1 MLKKFKEVYF
11 KKTGKELAEK
21 LASGYYHNNKI
32 QIDNVFT
39 QIMEYS
45 ESQYFH
51 SILTGFKNY
60 KTKSNRNLLDLVIDN
75 KNITD
80 DYLFLLIKILGKEKL
95 IERNSDDDHHLIVKA
110 IHSRD
115 NFIEFLDKYKI
126 KQDYS
131 VLKLNV
137 KKGFELL
144 YIATLLN
151 KQKCIDYLF
160 DNKPE
165 MFNTTMIKGL
175 SYLGFCLFKERY
187 DLVYDAVNNKE
198 LLLSTANDLKMDE
211 GVLLI
216 KSYLDSNQEI
226 PAKFEAFLRK
236 MIQDNKYA
244 LKVDERTLEV
254 ISTLDYEKGFSI
266 IEPLVKKL
274 DTENKLEIL
283 LCSALLGN
291 ANIFAKISD
300 DLALKEHNIY
310 QLLNVI
316 SNSKYY
322 DVDKIG
328 LFYDFIKSKYDID
341 FNKNEGLNI
350 VINMFKNNEVNLSPS
365 IVEVLK
371 RNKVDIFLTNQDG
384 ESVFDYMSK
393 DIKTKAEQIYIVEIV
408 DKERQ
413 TLENIF
419 NRKEDTPI
427 IITNKTK
434 RL

>member
-51 SILTGFKNY
+51 SILAGFKNY

-216 KSYLDSNQEI
+216 KSYLDSAQEI
-226 PAKFEAFLRK
+226 PIKLETFLKK
-236 MIQDNKYA
+236 MIQDNKYT
-244 LKVDERTLEV
+244 LKVDERTLEI
-254 ISTLDYEKGFSI
+254 ISTLDYDKGFSI
-266 IEPLVKKL
+266 IEPIVNKL
-274 DTENKLEIL
+274 DDENKLEIL
-283 LCSALLGN
+283 LCSSVLGN

-316 SNSKYY
+316 SNSKFN
-322 DVDKIG
+322 DVNKIG

-341 FNKNEGLNI
+341 FNNNTGSTI
-350 VINMFKNNEVNLSPS
+350 IIDMFKNNTAKLSS
-365 IVEVLK
+365 GIVDVLK
-371 RNKVDIFLTNQDG
+371 RNNIDIFISDKDG
-384 ESVFDYMSK
+384 KSAFDYMNV
-393 DIKTKAEQIYIVEIV
+393 DIKAKAEQVYIVEII
-408 DKERQ
+408 DKEKKV
-413 TLENIF
+413 LENIF
-419 NRKEDTPI
+419 NNKEDILNTKVR
-427 IITNKTK
+427 TN

>member
-51 SILTGFKNY
+51 SILAGFKNY

-110 IHSRD
+110 MHSRD

-131 VLKLNV
+131 ELKLNV
-137 KKGFELL
+137 KKGFELF

-211 GVLLI
+211 GILLI

-236 MIQDNKYA
+236 MIKDNKYT
-244 LKVDERTLEV
+244 LKVDERTLEI
-254 ISTLDYEKGFSI
+254 ISTLDYDKGFSI
-266 IEPLVKKL
+266 IEPIVNKL
-274 DTENKLEIL
+274 NDEDKLEIL
-283 LCSALLGN
+283 LCSSVLGN

-316 SNSKYY
+316 SNSKFN

-341 FNKNEGLNI
+341 FNNKTGSTI
-350 VINMFKNNEVNLSPS
+350 IIDMFKNNTAKLSS
-365 IVEVLK
+365 GIVDVLK
-371 RNKVDIFLTNQDG
+371 RNNIDIFIPDKDGKCAFDYMKVDI
-384 ESVFDYMSK
+384 K
-393 DIKTKAEQIYIVEIV
+393 AKAEQVYIVEIV
-408 DKERQ
+408 DKEKKV
-413 TLENIF
+413 LENIF
-419 NRKEDTPI
+419 NNKEDILSTKVR
-427 IITNKTK
+427 TN

>member
-226 PAKFEAFLRK
+226 PIKLETFLKK
-236 MIQDNKYA
+236 MIQDNKYT
-244 LKVDERTLEV
+244 LKVDERTLEI
-254 ISTLDYEKGFSI
+254 ISTLDYDKGFSI
-266 IEPLVKKL
+266 IEPIVNKL
-274 DTENKLEIL
+274 DDENKLEIL
-283 LCSALLGN
+283 LCSSVLGN

-316 SNSKYY
+316 SNSKFN
-322 DVDKIG
+322 DVNKIG

-341 FNKNEGLNI
+341 FNNNTGSTI
-350 VINMFKNNEVNLSPS
+350 IIDMFKNNTAKLSS
-365 IVEVLK
+365 GIVDVLK
-371 RNKVDIFLTNQDG
+371 RNNIDIFISDKDG
-384 ESVFDYMSK
+384 KSAFDYMNV
-393 DIKTKAEQIYIVEIV
+393 DIKAKAEQVYIVEII
-408 DKERQ
+408 DKEKKV
-413 TLENIF
+413 LENIF
-419 NRKEDTPI
+419 NNKEDILNTKVR
-427 IITNKTK
+427 TN

>member
-160 DNKPE
+160 NNKPQ

-187 DLVYDAVNNKE
+187 DLVYDAVDNKG

-236 MIQDNKYA
+236 MIKDNKYD
-244 LKVDERTLEV
+244 LKIDERTLEI
-254 ISTLDYEKGFSI
+254 ISTLDYDKGFSI
-266 IEPLVKKL
+266 IEPIVNKL
-274 DTENKLEIL
+274 NDEDKLEIL
-283 LCSALLGN
+283 LCSSVLGN

-316 SNSKYY
+316 SNSKFN

-328 LFYDFIKSKYDID
+328 LFYDFINSKYDID
-341 FNKNEGLNI
+341 FNNNTGSTI
-350 VINMFKNNEVNLSPS
+350 IIDMFKNNTAKLSS
-365 IVEVLK
+365 GIVDVLK
-371 RNKVDIFLTNQDG
+371 RNNIDIFISDKDG
-384 ESVFDYMSK
+384 KSAFDYMNV
-393 DIKTKAEQIYIVEIV
+393 DIKAKAEQVYIVEII
-408 DKERQ
+408 DKEKKV
-413 TLENIF
+413 LENIF
-419 NRKEDTPI
+419 NKKEDVLSTKMR
-427 IITNKTK
+427 TN

>member
-1 MLKKFKEVYF
+1 MYF
-11 KKTGKELAEK
+11 KKIGKELAEK

-45 ESQYFH
+45 DSQYFH
-51 SILTGFKNY
+51 SILAGFKNY

-75 KNITD
+75 RHITD

-95 IERNSDDDHHLIVKA
+95 VERNNDDGHHLIVKA

-160 DNKPE
+160 NNKPQ

-187 DLVYDAVNNKE
+187 DLVYDAVDNKG

-216 KSYLDSNQEI
+216 KSYLDSDQEI
-226 PAKFEAFLRK
+226 PIKLETFLKK
-236 MIQDNKYA
+236 MIKDNKYT
-244 LKVDERTLEV
+244 LKVDERTLEI
-254 ISTLDYEKGFSI
+254 ISTLDYDKGFSI
-266 IEPLVKKL
+266 IEPIVNKL
-274 DTENKLEIL
+274 NDEDKLEIL
-283 LCSALLGN
+283 LCSSVLGN

-316 SNSKYY
+316 SNSKFN

-341 FNKNEGLNI
+341 FNNNTGSTI
-350 VINMFKNNEVNLSPS
+350 IIDMFKNNTAKLSS
-365 IVEVLK
+365 GIVDVLK
-371 RNKVDIFLTNQDG
+371 RNNIDIFISDKDG
-384 ESVFDYMSK
+384 KSAFDYMNV
-393 DIKTKAEQIYIVEIV
+393 DIKAKAEQVYIVEII
-408 DKERQ
+408 DKEKNV
-413 TLENIF
+413 LENIF
-419 NRKEDTPI
+419 NKKEDFMSTKMR
-427 IITNKTK
+427 TN

>member
-11 KKTGKELAEK
+11 KKIGKELAEK

-51 SILTGFKNY
+51 SILGFKNY
-60 KTKSNRNLLDLVIDN
+60 KTKSNRNLLDLVIDD

-95 IERNSDDDHHLIVKA
+95 LERNNDDDHHLIVKA

-131 VLKLNV
+131 SLKLNV
-137 KKGFELL
+137 KKGFELF

-187 DLVYDAVNNKE
+187 NLVYDAIDNKG
-198 LLLSTANDLKMDE
+198 LMLSTANDLKMDE

-226 PAKFEAFLRK
+226 PLKLETFLK
-236 MIQDNKYA
+236 KIIKDNKYN
-244 LKVDERTLEV
+244 LKVDERTLEI
-254 ISTLDYEKGFSI
+254 ISTLDYDKGFSI
-266 IEPLVKKL
+266 IEPIVNKL
-274 DTENKLEIL
+274 NDENKLEIL
-283 LCSALLGN
+283 LCASVLGN

-316 SNSKYY
+316 SNSKFN
-322 DVDKIG
+322 DVNKIG

-341 FNKNEGLNI
+341 FNNNTGSTI
-350 VINMFKNNEVNLSPS
+350 IIDMFKNNTAKLSS
-365 IVEVLK
+365 GIIDVLK
-371 RNKVDIFLTNQDG
+371 RNNIDIFIQDKDG
-384 ESVFDYMSK
+384 KCAFDYMNV
-393 DIKTKAEQIYIVEIV
+393 DIKVKAEQVYIVEII
-408 DKERQ
+408 DKEKNV
-413 TLENIF
+413 LENIF
-419 NRKEDTPI
+419 NKKENVMSAKMR
-427 IITNKTK
+427 TN

>member
-11 KKTGKELAEK
+11 KKIGKELAEK

-51 SILTGFKNY
+51 SILAGFKNY

-75 KNITD
+75 KHITD

-95 IERNSDDDHHLIVKA
+95 VERNNADDHHLIVKA

-137 KKGFELL
+137 KKGFELF

-175 SYLGFCLFKERY
+175 SYIGFCLFKERY
-187 DLVYDAVNNKE
+187 NLVYDAIDNKG
-198 LLLSTANDLKMDE
+198 LMLSTANDLKMDE

-216 KSYLDSNQEI
+216 KSYLDSDQEI
-226 PAKFEAFLRK
+226 PIKLETFLKK
-236 MIQDNKYA
+236 MIKDNKYN
-244 LKVDERTLEV
+244 LKVDERTLEI
-254 ISTLDYEKGFSI
+254 ISTLDYDKGFSI
-266 IEPLVKKL
+266 IEPIVNKL
-274 DTENKLEIL
+274 NDEDKLEIL
-283 LCSALLGN
+283 LCSSVLGN

-316 SNSKYY
+316 SNSKFN

-341 FNKNEGLNI
+341 FNNNTGSTI
-350 VINMFKNNEVNLSPS
+350 IIDMFKNNTAKLSS
-365 IVEVLK
+365 GIIDVLK
-371 RNKVDIFLTNQDG
+371 RNNIDIFIQDKDG
-384 ESVFDYMSK
+384 KCAFDYMNV
-393 DIKTKAEQIYIVEIV
+393 DIKVKAEQVYIVEII
-408 DKERQ
+408 DKEKNV
-413 TLENIF
+413 LENIF
-419 NRKEDTPI
+419 NKKENVMSAKMR
-427 IITNKTK
+427 TN

>member
-1 MLKKFKEVYF
+1 MLKKIKEVYF
-11 KKTGKELAEK
+11 KKIGKELAEK

-45 ESQYFH
+45 DSQYFH
-51 SILTGFKNY
+51 SILAGFKNY

-75 KNITD
+75 KHITD

-95 IERNSDDDHHLIVKA
+95 VERNNDDDHHLIVKA

-160 DNKPE
+160 NNKPQ

-187 DLVYDAVNNKE
+187 DLVYDAVDNKG

-216 KSYLDSNQEI
+216 KSYLDSDQEI
-226 PAKFEAFLRK
+226 PIKLETFLKK
-236 MIQDNKYA
+236 MIKDNKYT
-244 LKVDERTLEV
+244 LKVDERTLEI
-254 ISTLDYEKGFSI
+254 ISTLDYDKGFSI
-266 IEPLVKKL
+266 IEPIVNKL
-274 DTENKLEIL
+274 NDEDKLEIL
-283 LCSALLGN
+283 LCSSVLGN

-316 SNSKYY
+316 SNSKFN
-322 DVDKIG
+322 DVYKIG

-341 FNKNEGLNI
+341 FNNNTGSTI
-350 VINMFKNNEVNLSPS
+350 IIDMFKNNTAKLSS
-365 IVEVLK
+365 GIVDVLK
-371 RNKVDIFLTNQDG
+371 RNNIDIFISDKDG
-384 ESVFDYMSK
+384 KSAFDYMNV
-393 DIKTKAEQIYIVEIV
+393 DIKAKAEQVYIVEII
-408 DKERQ
+408 DKEKNV
-413 TLENIF
+413 LENIF
-419 NRKEDTPI
+419 NKKEDLMSTKMR
-427 IITNKTK
+427 TN

>member
-45 ESQYFH
+45 ESQYFY
-51 SILTGFKNY
+51 SILAGFKNY

-80 DYLFLLIKILGKEKL
+80 DYLFLLIKIFGKEKL
-95 IERNSDDDHHLIVKA
+95 IERNNADDHHLIVKA

-151 KQKCIDYLF
+151 KQKCINYLF

-187 DLVYDAVNNKE
+187 DLVYDAVENKK
-198 LLLSTANDLKMDE
+198 LWLSTANDLKMDE

-216 KSYLDSNQEI
+216 KSYLDSDQDI
-226 PAKFEAFLRK
+226 PLKLETFLKK
-236 MIQDNKYA
+236 MIKDNKYT
-244 LKVDERTLEV
+244 LKVDERTLEI
-254 ISTLDYEKGFSI
+254 ISTLDYDKGFSI
-266 IEPLVKKL
+266 IESIVNKL
-274 DTENKLEIL
+274 NDEDKLEIL
-283 LCSALLGN
+283 LCSSVLGN

-316 SNSKYY
+316 SNSKFN

-328 LFYDFIKSKYDID
+328 LFYDFIKSKYEID
-341 FNKNEGLNI
+341 FNNNTGSTI
-350 VINMFKNNEVNLSPS
+350 IIDMFKNNTAKLSS
-365 IVEVLK
+365 GIVDVLK
-371 RNKVDIFLTNQDG
+371 RNNIDIFIPDKVG
-384 ESVFDYMSK
+384 KCAFDYMNV
-393 DIKTKAEQIYIVEIV
+393 DIKAKAEQVYIVEII
-408 DKERQ
+408 DKEKDI
-413 TLENIF
+413 LENILNKKENVMSTKMRT
-419 NRKEDTPI
+419 NR
-427 IITNKTK
+427 
-434 RL
+434 L

>member
-45 ESQYFH
+45 DSQYFH
-51 SILTGFKNY
+51 SILAGFKNY

-75 KNITD
+75 KHITD

-95 IERNSDDDHHLIVKA
+95 VERNNDDDHHLIVKA

-160 DNKPE
+160 NNKPQ

-187 DLVYDAVNNKE
+187 DLVYDAVDNKG

-226 PAKFEAFLRK
+226 PLKLETFLKK
-236 MIQDNKYA
+236 MIKDNKYN
-244 LKVDERTLEV
+244 LKVDERTLEI
-254 ISTLDYEKGFSI
+254 ISTLDYDKGFSI
-266 IEPLVKKL
+266 IEPIVNKL
-274 DTENKLEIL
+274 NDEDKLEIL
-283 LCSALLGN
+283 LCSSVLGN

-316 SNSKYY
+316 SNSKFN

-341 FNKNEGLNI
+341 FNNKTGSTI
-350 VINMFKNNEVNLSPS
+350 IIDMFKNNTAKLSS
-365 IVEVLK
+365 GIVDVLK
-371 RNKVDIFLTNQDG
+371 RNNIDIFISDKDG
-384 ESVFDYMSK
+384 KSAFDYMNI
-393 DIKTKAEQIYIVEIV
+393 DIKAKAEQVYIVEII
-408 DKERQ
+408 DKEKKV
-413 TLENIF
+413 LENIF
-419 NRKEDTPI
+419 NSKEEILSTKVR
-427 IITNKTK
+427 TN

>member
-11 KKTGKELAEK
+11 KKIGKELAEK

-51 SILTGFKNY
+51 SILAGFKNY

-75 KNITD
+75 KHITD

-95 IERNSDDDHHLIVKA
+95 VERNNDDDHHLIVKA

-137 KKGFELL
+137 KKGFELF

-160 DNKPE
+160 NNKPQ

-198 LLLSTANDLKMDE
+198 LLLSTVNDLKMDE
-211 GVLLI
+211 GILLI

-236 MIQDNKYA
+236 MIKDNKYT
-244 LKVDERTLEV
+244 LKVDERTLEI
-254 ISTLDYEKGFSI
+254 ISTLDYDKGFSI
-266 IEPLVKKL
+266 IEPIVNKL
-274 DTENKLEIL
+274 NDEDKLEIL
-283 LCSALLGN
+283 LCSSVLGN

-316 SNSKYY
+316 SNSKFN
-322 DVDKIG
+322 DADKIG
-328 LFYDFIKSKYDID
+328 LFYNFIKSKYDID
-341 FNKNEGLNI
+341 FNNKTGSTI
-350 VINMFKNNEVNLSPS
+350 IIDMFKNNTAKLSS
-365 IVEVLK
+365 GIVDVLK
-371 RNKVDIFLTNQDG
+371 RNNIDIFIPDKDG
-384 ESVFDYMSK
+384 KCAFDYMNV
-393 DIKTKAEQIYIVEIV
+393 DIKAKAEQVYIVEIV
-408 DKERQ
+408 DKEKNV
-413 TLENIF
+413 LENIF
-419 NRKEDTPI
+419 NKKENVMSTKMR
-427 IITNKTK
+427 TN

>member
-45 ESQYFH
+45 ESKYFH
-51 SILTGFKNY
+51 SIIDGFKNY
-60 KTKSNRNLLDLVIDN
+60 RTKSNRNLLDLVIDD

-95 IERNSDDDHHLIVKA
+95 VEKNKDDDHHLIVKA

-131 VLKLNV
+131 VLKLDV
-137 KKGFELL
+137 KKGFELF

-165 MFNTTMIKGL
+165 MFKTTMIKGL

-187 DLVYDAVNNKE
+187 DLVYDAINNKGI
-198 LLLSTANDLKMDE
+198 LLSTVNDLKMDE

-216 KSYLDSNQEI
+216 KSYLDSDQEI
-226 PAKFEAFLRK
+226 PAKFEAFLREIIK
-236 MIQDNKYA
+236 DNKYD
-244 LKVDERTLEV
+244 LKIDDRTLEV
-254 ISTLDYEKGFSI
+254 ISTLNYDKGFSI

-274 DTENKLEIL
+274 DDENKLEIL
-283 LCSALLGN
+283 LCSSVLGN

-316 SNSKYY
+316 SNSRFN

-341 FNKNEGLNI
+341 FNNNNGSTI
-350 VINMFKNNEVNLSPS
+350 ITDMFKNNKVQLSS
-365 IVEVLK
+365 GIVDVLK
-371 RNKVDIFLTNQDG
+371 RNNIDIFIPNKDG
-384 ESVFDYMSK
+384 KSAFDYMNV
-393 DIKTKAEQIYIVEIV
+393 DIKAKAEQVYIVEII
-408 DKERQ
+408 DKEKKV
-413 TLENIF
+413 LENIF
-419 NRKEDTPI
+419 NNKEDISSTKVR
-427 IITNKTK
+427 TN

>member
-1 MLKKFKEVYF
+1 MLKKLKEVYF

-51 SILTGFKNY
+51 SILAGFKNY

-216 KSYLDSNQEI
+216 KSYLDSDQEI
-226 PAKFEAFLRK
+226 PIKLETFLK
-236 MIQDNKYA
+236 KIIKDNKYN
-244 LKVDERTLEV
+244 LKIDERTLEI
-254 ISTLDYEKGFSI
+254 ISTLDYDKGFSI
-266 IEPLVKKL
+266 IEPIVNKL
-274 DTENKLEIL
+274 NDENKLEIL
-283 LCSALLGN
+283 LCASVLGN

-316 SNSKYY
+316 SNSKFN
-322 DVDKIG
+322 DVNKIG

-341 FNKNEGLNI
+341 FNNNTGSTI
-350 VINMFKNNEVNLSPS
+350 IIDMFKNNTAKLSS
-365 IVEVLK
+365 GIVDVLK
-371 RNKVDIFLTNQDG
+371 RNNIDIFISDKDG
-384 ESVFDYMSK
+384 KSAFDYMNV
-393 DIKTKAEQIYIVEIV
+393 DIKAKAEQVYIVEII
-408 DKERQ
+408 DKEKKV
-413 TLENIF
+413 LENIF
-419 NRKEDTPI
+419 NSKEEIVSTKVR
-427 IITNKTK
+427 TN

>member
-11 KKTGKELAEK
+11 KKIGKELAEK

-51 SILTGFKNY
+51 SILAGFKNY

-75 KNITD
+75 KHITD

-95 IERNSDDDHHLIVKA
+95 IERNSDDDQHLIVKA

-244 LKVDERTLEV
+244 LKVDERTLEI
-254 ISTLDYEKGFSI
+254 ISTLDYDKGFSI
-266 IEPLVKKL
+266 IEPIVNKL
-274 DTENKLEIL
+274 NDENKLEIL
-283 LCSALLGN
+283 LCASVLGN

-316 SNSKYY
+316 SNSKFN

-341 FNKNEGLNI
+341 FNNNTGSTI
-350 VINMFKNNEVNLSPS
+350 IIDMFKNNTAKLSS
-365 IVEVLK
+365 GIIDVLK
-371 RNKVDIFLTNQDG
+371 RNNIDIFIQDKDG
-384 ESVFDYMSK
+384 KSAFDYMNV
-393 DIKTKAEQIYIVEIV
+393 DIKAKAEQVYIVEII
-408 DKERQ
+408 DKEKKV
-413 TLENIF
+413 LENIF
-419 NRKEDTPI
+419 NSKEEILSTKVR
-427 IITNKTK
+427 TN

>member
-11 KKTGKELAEK
+11 KKIGKELAEK

-51 SILTGFKNY
+51 SILAGFKNY

-75 KNITD
+75 KHITD

-95 IERNSDDDHHLIVKA
+95 VERNNADDHHLIVKA

-137 KKGFELL
+137 KKGFELF

-160 DNKPE
+160 NNKPQ

-211 GVLLI
+211 GILLI

-236 MIQDNKYA
+236 MIKDNKYN
-244 LKVDERTLEV
+244 LKVDERTLEI
-254 ISTLDYEKGFSI
+254 ISTLDYDKGFSI
-266 IEPLVKKL
+266 IEPIVNKL
-274 DTENKLEIL
+274 NDENKLEIL
-283 LCSALLGN
+283 LCASVLGN

-316 SNSKYY
+316 SNSKFN

-341 FNKNEGLNI
+341 FNNNTGSTI
-350 VINMFKNNEVNLSPS
+350 IIDMFKNNTAKLSS
-365 IVEVLK
+365 GIIDVLK
-371 RNKVDIFLTNQDG
+371 RNNIDIFIQDKDG
-384 ESVFDYMSK
+384 KCAFDYMNV
-393 DIKTKAEQIYIVEIV
+393 DIKAKAEQVYIVEIV
-408 DKERQ
+408 DKEKKV
-413 TLENIF
+413 LENIF
-419 NRKEDTPI
+419 NNKEDILSTKVR
-427 IITNKTK
+427 TN

>member
-51 SILTGFKNY
+51 SILAGFKNY

-75 KNITD
+75 KHITD

-95 IERNSDDDHHLIVKA
+95 VERNNADDHHLIVKA

-137 KKGFELL
+137 KKGFELF

-160 DNKPE
+160 DNKPK

-187 DLVYDAVNNKE
+187 NLVYDAIDNKG
-198 LLLSTANDLKMDE
+198 LMLSTANDLKMDE

-216 KSYLDSNQEI
+216 KSYLDSDQEI
-226 PAKFEAFLRK
+226 PIKLETFLK
-236 MIQDNKYA
+236 KIIKDNKYN
-244 LKVDERTLEV
+244 LKVDERTLEI
-254 ISTLDYEKGFSI
+254 ISTLDYDKGFSI
-266 IEPLVKKL
+266 IEPIVNKL
-274 DTENKLEIL
+274 NDENKLEIL
-283 LCSALLGN
+283 LCASVLGN

-316 SNSKYY
+316 SNSKFN
-322 DVDKIG
+322 DVNKIG

-341 FNKNEGLNI
+341 FNNNTGSTI
-350 VINMFKNNEVNLSPS
+350 IIDMFKNNTAKLSS
-365 IVEVLK
+365 GIVDVLK
-371 RNKVDIFLTNQDG
+371 RNNIDIFISDKDG
-384 ESVFDYMSK
+384 KSAFDYMNV
-393 DIKTKAEQIYIVEIV
+393 DIKAKAEQVYIVEII
-408 DKERQ
+408 DKEKKV
-413 TLENIF
+413 LENIF
-419 NRKEDTPI
+419 NSKEEIVSTKVR
-427 IITNKTK
+427 TN

>member
-11 KKTGKELAEK
+11 KKIGKELAEK

-45 ESQYFH
+45 DSQYFH
-51 SILTGFKNY
+51 SILAGFKNY

-75 KNITD
+75 KHITD

-95 IERNSDDDHHLIVKA
+95 VERNNDDDHHLIVKA

-160 DNKPE
+160 NNKPQ

-187 DLVYDAVNNKE
+187 DLVYDAVDNKG

-236 MIQDNKYA
+236 MIKDNKYT
-244 LKVDERTLEV
+244 LKVDERTLEI
-254 ISTLDYEKGFSI
+254 ISTLDYDKGFSI
-266 IEPLVKKL
+266 IEPIVNKL
-274 DTENKLEIL
+274 NDEDKLEIL
-283 LCSALLGN
+283 LCSSVLGN

-316 SNSKYY
+316 SNSKFN

-328 LFYDFIKSKYDID
+328 LFYDFIKSKYNID
-341 FNKNEGLNI
+341 FNNNTGSTI
-350 VINMFKNNEVNLSPS
+350 IIDMFKNNTAKLSS
-365 IVEVLK
+365 GIVDVLK
-371 RNKVDIFLTNQDG
+371 RNNIDIFISDKDG
-384 ESVFDYMSK
+384 KSAFDYMNV
-393 DIKTKAEQIYIVEIV
+393 DIKAKAEQVYIVEII
-408 DKERQ
+408 DKEKKV
-413 TLENIF
+413 LENIF
-419 NRKEDTPI
+419 NKKEDVLSTKMR
-427 IITNKTK
+427 TN

>member
-51 SILTGFKNY
+51 SILAGFKNY

-244 LKVDERTLEV
+244 LKVDERTLEI
-254 ISTLDYEKGFSI
+254 ISTLDYDKGFSI
-266 IEPLVKKL
+266 IEPIVNKL
-274 DTENKLEIL
+274 NDENKLEIL
-283 LCSALLGN
+283 LCASVLGN

-316 SNSKYY
+316 SNSKFN

-341 FNKNEGLNI
+341 FNNNTGSTI
-350 VINMFKNNEVNLSPS
+350 IIDMFKNNTAKLSS
-365 IVEVLK
+365 GIIDVLK
-371 RNKVDIFLTNQDG
+371 RNNIDIFIQDKDG
-384 ESVFDYMSK
+384 KSAFDYMNV
-393 DIKTKAEQIYIVEIV
+393 DIKAKAEQVYIVEII
-408 DKERQ
+408 DKEKKV
-413 TLENIF
+413 LENIF
-419 NRKEDTPI
+419 NSKEEILSTKVR
-427 IITNKTK
+427 TN

>member
-11 KKTGKELAEK
+11 KKIGKELAEK

-51 SILTGFKNY
+51 SILAGFKNY

-75 KNITD
+75 KHITD

-95 IERNSDDDHHLIVKA
+95 VERNNDDDHHLIVKA
-110 IHSRD
+110 IHSRG

-137 KKGFELL
+137 KKGFELF

-160 DNKPE
+160 NNKPQ

-211 GVLLI
+211 GILLI

-236 MIQDNKYA
+236 MIKDNKYN
-244 LKVDERTLEV
+244 LKVDERTLEI
-254 ISTLDYEKGFSI
+254 ISTLDYDKGFSI
-266 IEPLVKKL
+266 IEPIVNKL
-274 DTENKLEIL
+274 NDENKLEIL
-283 LCSALLGN
+283 LCASVLGN

-316 SNSKYY
+316 SNSKFN

-341 FNKNEGLNI
+341 FNNNTGSTI
-350 VINMFKNNEVNLSPS
+350 IIDMFKNNTAKLSS
-365 IVEVLK
+365 GIIDVLK
-371 RNKVDIFLTNQDG
+371 RNNIDIFIQDKDG
-384 ESVFDYMSK
+384 KCAFDYMNV
-393 DIKTKAEQIYIVEIV
+393 DIKAKAEQVYIVEIV
-408 DKERQ
+408 DKEKKV
-413 TLENIF
+413 LENIF
-419 NRKEDTPI
+419 NNKEDILSTKVR
-427 IITNKTK
+427 TN

>member
-11 KKTGKELAEK
+11 KKIGKELAEK

-51 SILTGFKNY
+51 SILAGFKNY

-75 KNITD
+75 KHITD

-95 IERNSDDDHHLIVKA
+95 VERNNNDDHHLIVKA

-137 KKGFELL
+137 KKGFELF

-187 DLVYDAVNNKE
+187 DLASDATDNKG
-198 LLLSTANDLKMDE
+198 LLLSTVNDLKMDE

-226 PAKFEAFLRK
+226 PLKLETFLKK
-236 MIQDNKYA
+236 MIKDNKYN
-244 LKVDERTLEV
+244 LKVDERTLEI
-254 ISTLDYEKGFSI
+254 ISTLDYDKGFSI
-266 IEPLVKKL
+266 IEPIVNKL
-274 DTENKLEIL
+274 NDENKLEIL
-283 LCSALLGN
+283 LCASVLGN

-316 SNSKYY
+316 SNSKFN
-322 DVDKIG
+322 DVNKIG

-341 FNKNEGLNI
+341 FNNNTGSTI
-350 VINMFKNNEVNLSPS
+350 IIDMFKNNTAKLSS
-365 IVEVLK
+365 GIVDVLK
-371 RNKVDIFLTNQDG
+371 RNNINIFISDKYG
-384 ESVFDYMSK
+384 KSAFDYMNV
-393 DIKTKAEQIYIVEIV
+393 DIKAKAEQVYIVEII
-408 DKERQ
+408 DKEKKV
-413 TLENIF
+413 LENIF
-419 NRKEDTPI
+419 NSKEEILSTKVR
-427 IITNKTK
+427 TN

>member
-11 KKTGKELAEK
+11 KKIGKELAEK

-51 SILTGFKNY
+51 SILAGFKNY

-75 KNITD
+75 KHITD

-95 IERNSDDDHHLIVKA
+95 VERNNADDHHLIVKA

-137 KKGFELL
+137 KKGFELF

-160 DNKPE
+160 DNKPK

-187 DLVYDAVNNKE
+187 NLVYDAIDNKG
-198 LLLSTANDLKMDE
+198 LMLSTANDLKMDE

-216 KSYLDSNQEI
+216 KSYLDSDQEI
-226 PAKFEAFLRK
+226 PIKLETFLK
-236 MIQDNKYA
+236 KIIKDNKYN
-244 LKVDERTLEV
+244 LKVDERTLEI
-254 ISTLDYEKGFSI
+254 ISTLDYDKGFSI
-266 IEPLVKKL
+266 IEPIVNKL
-274 DTENKLEIL
+274 NDENKLEIL
-283 LCSALLGN
+283 LCASVLGN

-316 SNSKYY
+316 SNSKFN
-322 DVDKIG
+322 DVNKIG

-341 FNKNEGLNI
+341 FNNNTGSTI
-350 VINMFKNNEVNLSPS
+350 IIDMFKNNTAKLSS
-365 IVEVLK
+365 GIVDVLK
-371 RNKVDIFLTNQDG
+371 RNNIDIFISDKDG
-384 ESVFDYMSK
+384 KSAFDYMNV
-393 DIKTKAEQIYIVEIV
+393 DIKAKAEQVYIVEII
-408 DKERQ
+408 DKEKKV
-413 TLENIF
+413 LENIF
-419 NRKEDTPI
+419 NSKEEIVSTKVR
-427 IITNKTK
+427 TN

>member
-11 KKTGKELAEK
+11 KKIGKELAEK

-51 SILTGFKNY
+51 SILAGFKNY

-75 KNITD
+75 KHITD

-95 IERNSDDDHHLIVKA
+95 VERNNADDHHLIVKA

-137 KKGFELL
+137 KKGFELF

-160 DNKPE
+160 NNKPQ

-211 GVLLI
+211 GILLI

-236 MIQDNKYA
+236 MIKDNKYN
-244 LKVDERTLEV
+244 LKVDERTLEI
-254 ISTLDYEKGFSI
+254 ISTLDYDKGFSI
-266 IEPLVKKL
+266 IEPIVNKL
-274 DTENKLEIL
+274 NDENKLEIL
-283 LCSALLGN
+283 LCASVLGN

-316 SNSKYY
+316 SNSKFN

-341 FNKNEGLNI
+341 FNNNTGSTI
-350 VINMFKNNEVNLSPS
+350 IIDMFKNNTAKLSS
-365 IVEVLK
+365 GIIDVLK
-371 RNKVDIFLTNQDG
+371 RNNIDIFIQDKDG
-384 ESVFDYMSK
+384 KSAFDYMNV
-393 DIKTKAEQIYIVEIV
+393 DIKAKAEQVYIVEII
-408 DKERQ
+408 DKEKKV
-413 TLENIF
+413 LENIF
-419 NRKEDTPI
+419 NSKEEILSTKVR
-427 IITNKTK
+427 TN

>member
-11 KKTGKELAEK
+11 KKIGKELAEK

-45 ESQYFH
+45 DSQYFH
-51 SILTGFKNY
+51 SILAGFKNY

-75 KNITD
+75 RHITD

-95 IERNSDDDHHLIVKA
+95 VERNNDDGHHLIVKA

-160 DNKPE
+160 NNKPQ

-187 DLVYDAVNNKE
+187 DLVYDAVDNKG

-216 KSYLDSNQEI
+216 KSYLDSDQEI
-226 PAKFEAFLRK
+226 PIKLETFLKK
-236 MIQDNKYA
+236 MIKDNKYT
-244 LKVDERTLEV
+244 LKVDERTLEI
-254 ISTLDYEKGFSI
+254 ISTLDYDKGFSI
-266 IEPLVKKL
+266 IEPIVNKL
-274 DTENKLEIL
+274 NDEDKLEIL
-283 LCSALLGN
+283 LCSSVLGN

-316 SNSKYY
+316 SNSKFN

-341 FNKNEGLNI
+341 FNNNTGSTI
-350 VINMFKNNEVNLSPS
+350 IIDMFKNNTAKLSS
-365 IVEVLK
+365 GIVDVLK
-371 RNKVDIFLTNQDG
+371 RNNIDIFISDKDG
-384 ESVFDYMSK
+384 KSAFDYMNV
-393 DIKTKAEQIYIVEIV
+393 DIKAKAEQVYIVEII
-408 DKERQ
+408 DKEKNV
-413 TLENIF
+413 LENIF
-419 NRKEDTPI
+419 NKKEDFMSTKMR
-427 IITNKTK
+427 TN

>member
-11 KKTGKELAEK
+11 KKIGKELAEK

-51 SILTGFKNY
+51 SILAGFKNY

-75 KNITD
+75 KHITD

-244 LKVDERTLEV
+244 LKVDERTLEI
-254 ISTLDYEKGFSI
+254 ISTLDYDKGFSI
-266 IEPLVKKL
+266 IEPIVNKL
-274 DTENKLEIL
+274 NDENKLEIL
-283 LCSALLGN
+283 LCASVLGN

-316 SNSKYY
+316 SNSKFN

-341 FNKNEGLNI
+341 FNNNTGSTI
-350 VINMFKNNEVNLSPS
+350 IIDMFKNNTAKLSS
-365 IVEVLK
+365 GIIDVLK
-371 RNKVDIFLTNQDG
+371 RNNIDIFIQDKDG
-384 ESVFDYMSK
+384 KSAFDYMNV
-393 DIKTKAEQIYIVEIV
+393 DIKAKAEQVYIVEII
-408 DKERQ
+408 DKEKKV
-413 TLENIF
+413 LENIF
-419 NRKEDTPI
+419 NSKEEILSTKVR
-427 IITNKTK
+427 TN